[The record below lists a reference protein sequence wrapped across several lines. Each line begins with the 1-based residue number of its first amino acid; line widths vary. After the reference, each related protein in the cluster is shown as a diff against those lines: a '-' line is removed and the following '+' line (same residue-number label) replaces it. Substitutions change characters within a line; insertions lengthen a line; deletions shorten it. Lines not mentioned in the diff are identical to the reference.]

1 MPATA
6 RSFTHRR
13 ARCRCG
19 VRLWPSSWR
28 GAVSRWRALSCAA
41 IRRQRSTRG
50 ELRHPV
56 PRDDLP
62 PADPD
67 AVVRAEMLDKSDQR
81 LGAAGMTANAHVQPN
96 RHHSGVLGAF
106 LIEQVEAVAE
116 IGEEILARPEHA
128 ASELYIIGRER

>member
-6 RSFTHRR
+6 RSFMRPTP
-13 ARCRCG
+13 RCRCG
-19 VRLWPSSWR
+19 VRFWPSSWR

-56 PRDDLP
+56 PRDVLP

-67 AVVRAEMLDKSDQR
+67 AFVRAEMLDKADQR

-96 RHHSGVLGAF
+96 RHHLGVLGP
-106 LIEQVEAVAE
+106 LLV
-116 IGEEILARPEHA
+116 
-128 ASELYIIGRER
+128 

>member
-6 RSFTHRR
+6 RSFTHRT

-41 IRRQRSTRG
+41 IRRRSDPGSARRKV
-50 ELRHPV
+50 RHPV
-56 PRDDLP
+56 PRDVLP

-67 AVVRAEMLDKSDQR
+67 AVVRAEMLDKADQR

-96 RHHSGVLGAF
+96 RHHLGVLGP
-106 LIEQVEAVAE
+106 LLV
-116 IGEEILARPEHA
+116 
-128 ASELYIIGRER
+128 